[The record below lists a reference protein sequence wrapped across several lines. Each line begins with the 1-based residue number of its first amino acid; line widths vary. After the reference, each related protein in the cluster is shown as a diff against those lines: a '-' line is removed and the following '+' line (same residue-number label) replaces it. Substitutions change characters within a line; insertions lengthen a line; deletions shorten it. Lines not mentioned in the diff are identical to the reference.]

1 MSGFEAALYRL
12 VLRAFP
18 RGFRQRHAGAM
29 AEQFTAQ
36 RRAVA
41 GRPAAISM
49 LWVRA
54 VVDGVRHGLAQRFES
69 DRRPRRSAVASDP
82 GMKRSSGW
90 LFDWTGD
97 FRKVV
102 RGLSRQPAFAMAAV
116 VTLTLGI
123 GANAAV
129 FALAWHTS
137 FQPLPYGA
145 PEQLVQIFEVNTA
158 MPGRLSE
165 VSPASLRAWAE
176 RVEAFEAVGTFG
188 RSRVIFPADDNGAM
202 ARYQSLSPGVF
213 SALGVRPL
221 LGRIVLT
228 DAERKPD
235 DVLISYEYWQRRF
248 GGDPG
253 VIDRLH
259 RFADVGDNPKR
270 IIGIMPPGFMF
281 LDRTDI
287 WAINESYS
295 QGTIGR
301 SYRSLRQDSVLARV
315 RPDRTKAE
323 AAAEVA
329 RVSADLAAEFPDT
342 HAGWTPVVVTLQETV
357 VGKYRAIALLLV
369 AAACA
374 VFLVA
379 CTNVAGLLVMRAAN
393 RRHEVSLRLA
403 LGASRWRVIRLWL
416 FEGLVVAALSLGAGI
431 LAARWLVGV
440 LVAIAPAS
448 VPRLDQVVVS
458 WPMVVLGAMAAL
470 AFVVVYAAAPLATG
484 VLTSGRVTTRWTN
497 GTRTVAAGGR
507 GRAVLLAAQAGL
519 AVVLLTGAVLLST
532 SLQHLYEEPLGFNPS
547 GVLSVRLSPYY
558 AGNRRPW
565 ALSAELGRAL
575 EERLVQHPAI
585 SHAAVATT
593 IPLEDVSGD
602 QVFRIEGDP
611 SGRHW
616 GAIQQSASPGY
627 LDTLGLT
634 LVEGRWFTSADAFP
648 TERLIAGDRNDQLAV
663 ITDTMARTLWPNES
677 AVGKRLIS
685 VVGDPNAKRIVGVVG
700 DLKFQGADQPASFRM
715 FVSWNQQPGGS
726 TIAVFVKTTG
736 DPHQLAADVA
746 AIVREIRPGTGV
758 HAARTLDELFQA
770 SAADTRFAASLV
782 AGFSV
787 LALLLTAVGVFGL
800 VGYSIAERRRE
811 LAVRLALGARRAN
824 ISATAAASGLM
835 PVLIGAGCGLLAAFG
850 AVRAIQ
856 GLLFGVNPLSP
867 LHYLLAGSVLLGV
880 AGLGALAPLRRLLA
894 IEPAEA
900 LRIE

>member
-1 MSGFEAALYRL
+1 MRGPGDTLYRL
-12 VLRAFP
+12 ILHAFP
-18 RGFRQRHAGAM
+18 RGFRQRHGDAM
-29 AEQFTAQ
+29 AEQFGIQ

-41 GRPAAISM
+41 GRPAAIVT
-49 LWVRA
+49 LWARA
-54 VVDGVRHGLAQRFES
+54 LVDSVRHGFARRLES
-69 DRRPRRSAVASDP
+69 GRRRRRWSRGSVMRSA
-82 GMKRSSGW
+82 GW
-90 LFDWTGD
+90 LVDWTGD
-97 FRKVV
+97 VRKTV
-102 RGLSRQPAFAMAAV
+102 RGLGRQPAFAMAAV
-116 VTLTLGI
+116 ATLTLGT

-129 FALAWHTS
+129 FALAWHTT
-137 FQPLPYGA
+137 FRPLPYRA
-145 PEQLVQIFEVNTA
+145 PEQLVQVFEAHAA

-213 SALGVRPL
+213 AALGVRPL
-221 LGRIVLT
+221 LGRVVLT
-228 DAERKPD
+228 DADRKPD
-235 DVLISYEYWQRRF
+235 EVVLSYEYWQRRF

-259 RFADVGDNPKR
+259 RFADVGDDPER
-270 IIGIMPPGFMF
+270 IIGVMPPGFMF
-281 LDRTDI
+281 LDRADI
-287 WAINESYS
+287 WAVNLSYS
-295 QGTIGR
+295 HGTIGR

-315 RPDRTKAE
+315 RPGRTAAD

-329 RVSADLAAEFPDT
+329 RVSSELAAEFPDT
-342 HAGWTPVVVTLQETV
+342 HAGWTPVVVTLHETV

-379 CTNVAGLLVMRAAN
+379 CTNVAGLLVMRASS

-416 FEGLVVAALSLGAGI
+416 FEGLVVAAISLVAG
-431 LAARWLVGV
+431 LLVARWLVGV
-440 LVAIAPAS
+440 LAAIAPAS

-458 WPMVVLGAMAAL
+458 WPTIVVGAVAAL
-470 AFVVVYAAAPLATG
+470 AFVAVYAAAPLTAG
-484 VLTSGRVTTRWTN
+484 VLAAGRVTTGGTS

-507 GRAVLLAAQAGL
+507 GRAVLLAAQSGL

-532 SLQHLYEEPLGFNPS
+532 SLQRLYEEPLGFDPS

-565 ALSAELGRAL
+565 ALSADMGRAL
-575 EERLVQHPAI
+575 EERLAQHQAV

-611 SGRHW
+611 SGQHW

-634 LVEGRWFTSADAFP
+634 LVEGRWFTRDDAF
-648 TERLIAGDRNDQLAV
+648 TADRLLVNDRTDQVAV
-663 ITDTMARTLWPNES
+663 ITETMARTLWPNES
-677 AVGKRLIS
+677 AVGKRLLS

-700 DLKFQGADQPASFRM
+700 DLKFQGANQPASFRL
-715 FVSWNQQPGGS
+715 FLPWNQQPGAGNL
-726 TIAVFVKTTG
+726 AVFVKAKG
-736 DPHQLAADVA
+736 DPRVLAADVG
-746 AIVREIRPGTGV
+746 AIAREIQPGTGV
-758 HAARTLDELFQA
+758 HPARTLEELFQA
-770 SAADTRFAASLV
+770 STADTRLAASLV
-782 AGFSV
+782 GGFSV

-824 ISATAAASGLM
+824 ISATAAASGFI
-835 PVLIGAGCGLLAAFG
+835 PVLVGAGCGLVAAFG
-850 AVRAIQ
+850 SVQMVQ
-856 GLLFGVNPLSP
+856 GLLFGVDPLSP
-867 LHYLLAGSVLLGV
+867 SHYVVAGGVLLAV
-880 AGLGALAPLRRLLA
+880 AALAAAAPLRRLLV
-894 IEPAEA
+894 IDPAEA
-900 LRIE
+900 LRVD